1 MASLSEEGG
10 AVTAGTVGR
19 PPATQQSKVSFAE
32 GTTFERER
40 TSKFQ
45 CPIIFDF
52 LSVIYFFHRY
62 AYEYPYVGIIYSIS
76 YYNI

>member
-1 MASLSEEGG
+1 MGISKKNLEPELASLSEEGG

-45 CPIIFDF
+45 CLSF
-52 LSVIYFFHRY
+52 LT
-62 AYEYPYVGIIYSIS
+62 
-76 YYNI
+76 